1 MGAKVQGPDGK
12 EHLVSMGSYGIGP
25 SRLVAA
31 AIEASHDEAGII
43 WPKAIA
49 PFGVGIV
56 NMKPG
61 DEGCDGVSEKLY
73 EAFTNAGI
81 DPLLDDTDNRPGSK
95 FATMDLIGLPYQVIV
110 GPRGVAAGEVEV
122 KDRKTG
128 ERQNLTVE
136 AAINLLTA

>member
-1 MGAKVQGPDGK
+1 
-12 EHLVSMGSYGIGP
+12 MGSYGIGP

-31 AIEASHDEAGII
+31 AIEASHDDAGII

-49 PFGVGIV
+49 PFGAGIV

-73 EAFTNAGI
+73 EALTNAGV
-81 DPLLDDTDNRPGSK
+81 DPLLDDKDERPGAK
-95 FATMDLIGLPYQVIV
+95 FATMDLIGLPTQVIV

-122 KDRKTG
+122 KDRKMG
-128 ERQNLTVE
+128 ERQSLGIE
-136 AAINLLTA
+136 AAINMLTAQA